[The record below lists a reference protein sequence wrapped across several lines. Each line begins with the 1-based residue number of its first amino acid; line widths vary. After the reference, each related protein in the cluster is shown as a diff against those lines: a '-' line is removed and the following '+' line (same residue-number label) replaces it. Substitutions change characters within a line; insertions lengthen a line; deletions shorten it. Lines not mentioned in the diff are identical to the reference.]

1 MDLLAREIPNTA
13 IVSTAVPVLLDYQIK
28 WIADKSEFKVFE
40 KSRRTGITWAEAADN
55 VIIASCSRDAGGMNV
70 YYISYNQDMALEYI
84 QAAAMWARA
93 YSQLSSEI
101 EESFWS
107 DENANAT
114 EAERA
119 ADRNIKTYTIK
130 FPKSGFRIVA
140 LSSRPANLR
149 GKQGVV
155 VIDEAAFCDQLDELL
170 KAAMALT
177 IWGGVVRVISTHN
190 GDANAF
196 NELIGNIR
204 AGKQAGS
211 VHRITFREAVAQGLF
226 RRVCGRLKKLW
237 SAASEADWVN
247 KIYALYAVSHAE
259 ELDVIPANGSGNALS
274 RAQLSAIMKPAP
286 VLRFV
291 GEPDLAWKPE
301 LERIQRSNDAIREI
315 ERVLK
320 ALDSAKRHRL
330 GGDIAR
336 VADLS
341 DFWVTAEVNGHQ
353 ECVLVVELRMMPFDV
368 QRRILFWLYEHLPR
382 RSGMALDGRGLG
394 MQMAEEARQKFGESV
409 HCVMASESWYRDHMP
424 PFITAITGGETT
436 IPNDDEIID
445 DHMMVRKLKGV
456 YRLAEGKNKGASGE
470 RHGDSAIAH
479 VMALYAARNITA
491 CDIEV
496 AAAGARE
503 QFDMHGNPVSG
514 RDYERAAEEG
524 VIEIDLDFGGYV

>member
-1 MDLLAREIPNTA
+1 MDALAREIPNTA
-13 IVSTAVPVLLDYQIK
+13 ITSTAVPVLLDYQIK

-55 VIIASCSRDAGGMNV
+55 VITASCSRDAGGMNV

-107 DENANAT
+107 DDNANAT

-190 GDANAF
+190 GDGNAF
-196 NELIGNIR
+196 NELIASIR

-211 VHRITFREAVAQGLF
+211 VHRITFREAVEQGLYK
-226 RRVCGRLKKLW
+226 RVCTRLKKQWTALG
-237 SAASEADWVN
+237 EAEWVN
-247 KIYALYAVSHAE
+247 KIYALYAVSHTE

-286 VLRFV
+286 VLRYV

-301 LERIQRSNDAIREI
+301 LIRIQRANDAIREI

-320 ALDSAKRHRL
+320 ALDATKRHRL
-330 GGDIAR
+330 GADVAR
-336 VADLS
+336 VGDLT
-341 DFWVTAEVNGHQ
+341 DFWVTAEVDGLQ
-353 ECVLVVELRMMPFDV
+353 QCVLVVELRTMPFDV
-368 QRRILFWLYEHLPR
+368 QRRILFFLYEHLAR
-382 RSGMALDGRGLG
+382 RSGMAIDGRGLG

-424 PFITAITGGETT
+424 PWITAITGGETT
-436 IPNDDEIID
+436 IPDDDEIID

-456 YRLAEGKNKGASGE
+456 YRLAEGKTKGVSGE

-479 VMALYAARNITA
+479 VMALYAARNIRA

-496 AAAGARE
+496 EAAGVRE
-503 QFDMHGNPVSG
+503 HFDMYGQRMNARGMAYAV
-514 RDYERAAEEG
+514 DDG
-524 VIEIDLDFGGYV
+524 VVEIDLNLGGYS